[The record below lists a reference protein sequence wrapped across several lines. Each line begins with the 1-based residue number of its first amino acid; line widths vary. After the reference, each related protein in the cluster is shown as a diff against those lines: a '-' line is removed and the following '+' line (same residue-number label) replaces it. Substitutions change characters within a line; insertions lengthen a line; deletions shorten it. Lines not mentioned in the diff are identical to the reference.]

1 MTSAN
6 FPLGLWRLADPRLT
20 LASLSSITLG
30 TAAAAREG
38 PIHVGWLV
46 VTVAGI
52 VALEVAK
59 NASGEVSDFASGADQ
74 AVRPEERSPFSG
86 GRRVLVDG
94 LLSCRQAKAISAI
107 TYTIGALCGL
117 AIVLGDEPKVLVVGV
132 AGVVLAWTY
141 GSRPLQLAY
150 HGWGETA
157 VAISYGPLICCGAFL
172 AQRHTFSLDAFWLSI
187 PLGLAI
193 GGFLWINE
201 FPDARADALAGKRNC
216 VVRLGR
222 VRAAYV
228 FAGILAVAYGLQACL
243 PALGVPLWGALA
255 GLLGLPLAAAAAVR
269 AIRFP
274 EKMPAIIVA
283 QGCTLISF
291 VVLAAAGAAA
301 LVFSHP

>member
-1 MTSAN
+1 MSRSSFAT
-6 FPLGLWRLADPRLT
+6 GLWRLGDPRLT
-20 LASLSSITLG
+20 LASVSSLALG

-38 PIHVGWLV
+38 PIHFGWLF

-52 VALEVAK
+52 VALEIAK
-59 NASGEVSDFASGADQ
+59 NASGELSDFESGADQ

-94 LLSCRQAKAISAI
+94 LLSRSETKAISVVTYAI
-107 TYTIGALCGL
+107 GILCGL
-117 AIVLGDEPKVLVVGV
+117 IIVIGFEPKVLAIGV
-132 AGVVLAWTY
+132 AGVLLAWTY

-172 AQRHTFSLDAFWLSI
+172 VQRHALSPAPFWLSL
-187 PLGLAI
+187 PLGLLI

-222 VRAAYV
+222 RRSAYAFAA
-228 FAGILAVAYGLQACL
+228 ILATAFLLQACL
-243 PALGVPLWGALA
+243 PVLGVPYYGAWA
-255 GLLGLPLAAAAAVR
+255 GLLGLPLAAAAAIR

-274 EKMPAIIVA
+274 EVTERIVGA
-283 QGCTLISF
+283 QACTRMSF
-291 VVLAAAGAAA
+291 VMLAAASAAA
-301 LVFSHP
+301 LVMGRP